1 MVNSVDRTNFFMS
14 HVNQNSNVNLTQTPK
29 TFENLEFNTDADS
42 IYKEIEKAKARLNE
56 LSQLAKKRSLY
67 LDNTSSIE
75 RLTSEIKSIL
85 TYTTNSIDS
94 FEKKVNSFKFRNEA
108 SKKHYNSIIF
118 QLRNDIFNVTNT
130 FKETLHQR
138 AQIMLEQENRRKL
151 YSINDI
157 HAQNPGI
164 GRKRFMLQQDLESEQ
179 QLDLESGI
187 TVAPSTSVISNA
199 REEAI
204 ANVQRAIGDLSQIF
218 QKVTAYVT
226 QQDEMIN
233 RIDFDTEVSLSNVR
247 SARNEL
253 LKYYRRISSNRG
265 LIIKI
270 LILVTV
276 LTCLYIMFVM

>member
-1 MVNSVDRTNFFMS
+1 MVNSVDRTKFFMTQ
-14 HVNQNSNVNLTQTPK
+14 VNQNSNLNNTQAPK

-42 IYKEIEKAKARLNE
+42 IYKEIEKARAKLNE

-85 TYTTNSIDS
+85 TYTTSSIDL
-94 FEKKVNSFKFRNEA
+94 FENRINSFKFRNEA
-108 SKKHYNSIIF
+108 SKKHYTSIIF

-138 AQIMLEQENRRKL
+138 AQIMQEQENRRKL
-151 YSINDI
+151 YAINDMD
-157 HAQNPGI
+157 AQTSGI
-164 GRKRFMLQQDLESEQ
+164 GRKRFMLQQDLEAEQ

-187 TVAPSTSVISNA
+187 TAAPSTSVISNA

-247 SARNEL
+247 SAKNEL